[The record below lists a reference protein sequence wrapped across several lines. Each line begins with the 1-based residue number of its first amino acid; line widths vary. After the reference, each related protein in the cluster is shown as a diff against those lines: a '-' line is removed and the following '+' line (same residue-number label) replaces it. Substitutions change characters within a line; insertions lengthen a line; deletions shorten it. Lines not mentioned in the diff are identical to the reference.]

1 MRYVKYYIY
10 VILFLFFQNSYSQVD
25 SLSYYYQRGD
35 YQKAIEFGE
44 YVITYYD
51 DNNIEKD
58 YGYIVSVSWLVH
70 LTDKVKN
77 DSKKAKYIHI
87 LDKNINLFR
96 DNIEFNINHYSILGE
111 YYKESQKYDLAEEKY
126 LQCLKFLEEKHKI
139 DENYFYY
146 LQKLGEIYM
155 LKKEYFFLKENT
167 LKIFK
172 KQVSTSLELFGKN
185 SYEYAFS
192 INNLAIFFDFIDKR
206 IEAENYFMQSY
217 SVIKN
222 FKENDNK
229 NFLPILDNVSK
240 FYQKSN
246 NFSKAD
252 IYNEIGLQYLMK
264 NKYDNK
270 EYLSFLSNKA
280 FIKTKLG
287 DYDYALKLYDECLK
301 LAKEIYGNESLIYVT
316 MISNVA
322 SIYLSKK
329 EFLIA
334 EKLFT
339 IDYNITLKIYGENHF
354 QTAMCLNSL
363 SNIYSLLNQDKKAIE
378 FSLKALKILEN
389 TIGKENNNYA
399 TVCNSLGTQYSLLN
413 DNNNALKYYTISY
426 DIKQKLNGKYNES
439 NITILQNLI
448 ALNTKCNNINN
459 QRKYLLEYFEL
470 INYLIIEI
478 NSNFGEDEFFKYTNK
493 IFPNNAYLTI
503 LNYPTQYPEINIGC
517 YENELLLKNLSLRN
531 QERIKNHIV
540 KSNDTLLKQQY
551 EQFIANKRYLTKLEE
566 LPITQRPQTYEQLKT
581 DTENLEKEI
590 TRKSSEFAE
599 AKKSLSITWK
609 QIQEKLKL

>member
-185 SYEYAFS
+185 SYECTS
-192 INNLAIFFDFIDKR
+192 
-206 IEAENYFMQSY
+206 
-217 SVIKN
+217 
-222 FKENDNK
+222 
-229 NFLPILDNVSK
+229 
-240 FYQKSN
+240 SN
-246 NFSKAD
+246 
-252 IYNEIGLQYLMK
+252 
-264 NKYDNK
+264 
-270 EYLSFLSNKA
+270 
-280 FIKTKLG
+280 
-287 DYDYALKLYDECLK
+287 
-301 LAKEIYGNESLIYVT
+301 
-316 MISNVA
+316 
-322 SIYLSKK
+322 
-329 EFLIA
+329 
-334 EKLFT
+334 
-339 IDYNITLKIYGENHF
+339 
-354 QTAMCLNSL
+354 
-363 SNIYSLLNQDKKAIE
+363 
-378 FSLKALKILEN
+378 
-389 TIGKENNNYA
+389 
-399 TVCNSLGTQYSLLN
+399 
-413 DNNNALKYYTISY
+413 
-426 DIKQKLNGKYNES
+426 
-439 NITILQNLI
+439 
-448 ALNTKCNNINN
+448 
-459 QRKYLLEYFEL
+459 
-470 INYLIIEI
+470 
-478 NSNFGEDEFFKYTNK
+478 
-493 IFPNNAYLTI
+493 
-503 LNYPTQYPEINIGC
+503 
-517 YENELLLKNLSLRN
+517 
-531 QERIKNHIV
+531 
-540 KSNDTLLKQQY
+540 
-551 EQFIANKRYLTKLEE
+551 
-566 LPITQRPQTYEQLKT
+566 
-581 DTENLEKEI
+581 
-590 TRKSSEFAE
+590 
-599 AKKSLSITWK
+599 
-609 QIQEKLKL
+609 